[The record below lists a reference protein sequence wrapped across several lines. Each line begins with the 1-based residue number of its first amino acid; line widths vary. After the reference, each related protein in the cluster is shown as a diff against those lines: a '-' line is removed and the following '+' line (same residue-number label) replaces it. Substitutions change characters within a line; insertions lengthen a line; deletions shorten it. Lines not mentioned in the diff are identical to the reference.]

1 MTNEDLQ
8 QINETRD
15 KLNELLNQSSYLK
28 DNYQSLFQEINN
40 LLDNF
45 DSLFSKS
52 NGQMDS
58 ILSKSQEVTNEFGEL
73 FKHIG
78 KVCDLLDVLYQK
90 MDDINALNYEN
101 ADVVKELTAEIE
113 KWKISQESIQNS
125 LDTKKYSDIKEE
137 IVDINQQIDI
147 WKQKQEEILDDDVE
161 IVDQHKDILEAQKD
175 ITEETEKT
183 AKARGKNKE
192 RIKREKEDMAA
203 LTGFMRE
210 TWNFILGI
218 GKSGADKWL
227 EVDQATHDFGRQMGM
242 NAEQMEAHG
251 AHAMQT
257 YGDMARKLGMEF
269 KDLYKFQTMYADV
282 TEKSVLLSTEQVTSM
297 AAVSKNTGEE
307 AVSVASK
314 NLDTFAT
321 SADATIEY
329 LAKGSARAALEGLNV
344 KKYSE
349 AFAKNIKMASKYTF
363 KEGINGIQKMTLLSQ
378 RLKFDMESIGAAMEK
393 FSTLEGAIEASAQLQ
408 VLGGSFAANFGNPLE
423 AFSDA
428 LLDAESFT
436 DRIVNSVAN
445 MARFDAK
452 TGEINLSVVD
462 KQRMKAAA
470 QAMGI
475 SYEELFNMTTQKRKG
490 AEIDKAVGHMNLS
503 EEQKAFLANKAQYD
517 TKTQKWTLQM
527 PDGSKIED
535 IRTLDS
541 SKIDELRNRDTHE
554 KVIASDVSKIH
565 KLLVERAQ
573 SEKSMPETIKG
584 FEESIKMGIA
594 SFIDGLPVLGQ
605 LIVAGLASSS
615 IMGGAA
621 SLMGRGLLNRKKM
634 NRAMP
639 KAERIAKVGLKK
651 MGRTFGLTNNAAAAR
666 ASGGKMASFISTHGG
681 GKAAQGI
688 SKVASVG
695 GKALKLGGKLAG
707 PLSIAVGAVE
717 GVMAYSNYN
726 DAKADV
732 MMNKKMNNTEK
743 AIALNEAKK
752 ERNQGYGSA
761 IGGVAGA
768 AIGQALIPIPVVGAM
783 FGGFV
788 GSKLGSWIGE
798 SVTESTHDTLKEIEQ
813 EENKNEN
820 KDNIESEVTNKI
832 SDNVS
837 LIEREVLGISSK
849 LGILNSTLASSNGV
863 YGRSINTNEIYVREN
878 SMRSTD
884 VKISDMKINV
894 GGEIKLMADN
904 RLSGK
909 VDLKELLY
917 SPDFSKR
924 VVAIVQSSINGTP
937 SSRVQ
942 TQQAQQV

>member
-15 KLNELLNQSSYLK
+15 KLNELLKQSSYLK

-45 DSLFSKS
+45 DSLFSES

-73 FKHIG
+73 FKHLG

-90 MDDINALNYEN
+90 MDDINVLNYEN

-125 LDTKKYSDIKEE
+125 LESKKYTDIKNE
-137 IVDINQQIDI
+137 IVEINRQTDE

-161 IVDQHKDILEAQKD
+161 IVDQHKDILESQKD
-175 ITEETEKT
+175 ITEEVEKT
-183 AKARGKNKE
+183 AKAHGKVRDKLKGQKKDMTTLKNFGKE
-192 RIKREKEDMAA
+192 A
-203 LTGFMRE
+203 L
-210 TWNFILGI
+210 NFGLGI
-218 GKSGADKWL
+218 AKSGVDKWL

-257 YGDMARKLGMEF
+257 YGEMARKLGMEF

-282 TEKSVLLSTEQVTSM
+282 TEKSVLLTTEQVTSM
-297 AAVSKNTGEE
+297 AAISKNTGEE

-503 EEQKAFLANKAQYD
+503 DEQKAFLANKAQYD

-527 PDGSKIED
+527 PDGTKVED

-541 SKIDELRNRDTHE
+541 SKIDELRNRDTYE
-554 KVIASDVSKIH
+554 KTIAADVHGIHDLLSGKAQGELSK
-565 KLLVERAQ
+565 LEEV
-573 SEKSMPETIKG
+573 KSIEEQIK
-584 FEESIKMGIA
+584 FGIG
-594 SFIDGLPVLGQ
+594 SFIDKMPGWVQ
-605 LIVAGLASSS
+605 LIIAGFASSS
-615 IMGGAA
+615 MMGGAVNLLT
-621 SLMGRGLLNRKKM
+621 SGLSKGKGIT
-634 NRAMP
+634 RA
-639 KAERIAKVGLKK
+639 L
-651 MGRTFGLTNNAAAAR
+651 GRTTLGKNVRGMNVGVKHGLRKIGLTTNTAAVRAVGGNTVAR
-666 ASGGKMASFISTHGG
+666 GISNTLKASGKI
-681 GKAAQGI
+681 
-688 SKVASVG
+688 
-695 GKALKLGGKLAG
+695 LG
-707 PLSIAVGAVE
+707 PLSLAVGAVE
-717 GVMAYSNYN
+717 GVMSYSNYSRAKDDIMMNKQLSNIEKAQGLN
-726 DAKADV
+726 DAKR
-732 MMNKKMNNTEK
+732 
-743 AIALNEAKK
+743 
-752 ERNQGYGSA
+752 ERNKGYGSA

-768 AIGQALIPIPVVGAM
+768 AIGQTLIPIPVVGAM
-783 FGGFV
+783 VGGWL
-788 GSKLGSWIGE
+788 GSKVGSWIGDA
-798 SVTESTHDTLKEIEQ
+798 VTESKHDTLKEIEQ
-813 EENKNEN
+813 EENKNVN

-849 LGILNSTLASSNGV
+849 LGILNSTLAASNGV

-878 SMRSTD
+878 SVRSTD

-904 RLSGK
+904 RLGGK
-909 VDLKELLY
+909 VNIDELVNDRNFKEEIV
-917 SPDFSKR
+917 R
-924 VVAIVQSSINGTP
+924 IVQKSIKQTP